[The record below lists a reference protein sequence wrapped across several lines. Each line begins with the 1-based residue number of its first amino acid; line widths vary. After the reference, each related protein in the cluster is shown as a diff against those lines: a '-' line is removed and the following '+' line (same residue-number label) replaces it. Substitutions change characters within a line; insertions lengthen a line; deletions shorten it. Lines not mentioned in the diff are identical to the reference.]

1 MFILQAMNQK
11 LTPAYLKE
19 ELVNAITHGIGA
31 ILSVAGLITLLIV
44 SISDGDI
51 WRITSLSIYG
61 ASLTILYLA
70 STLYHS
76 FHHPK
81 TKHYL
86 KIFDH
91 SAIYV
96 LIAGS
101 YTPFALVT
109 LREHGGFTLFFV
121 LWGITVVGIIFKLF
135 FVKRFT
141 VISTLLYVAMGWM
154 AVFVYEPLLQHFD
167 MNGIYL
173 IVAGGI
179 IYTLGTIFFLWEKL
193 PYNHSI
199 WHLFVMGG
207 SLCHF
212 LAIYYFVAPVA

>member
-1 MFILQAMNQK
+1 MSKHISPEKF
-11 LTPAYLKE
+11 KE
-19 ELVNAITHGIGA
+19 ELVNAITHGVGA
-31 ILSVAGLITLLIV
+31 LLSVAGLITLMVV
-44 SISDGDI
+44 SFTGGDV
-51 WRITSLSIYG
+51 WRMTSLTIYG

-86 KIFDH
+86 RIFDH

-101 YTPFALVT
+101 YTPFALIT
-109 LREHGGFTLFFV
+109 LREHGGITLFFV
-121 LWGITVVGIIFKLF
+121 MWGITLVGIVFKLF
-135 FVKRFT
+135 FVKRFNRL
-141 VISTLLYVAMGWM
+141 STLLYIAMGWM
-154 AVFVYEPLLQHFD
+154 ALFVYEPFVNNMD
-167 MNGIYL
+167 TNGLYL
-173 IVAGGI
+173 VIAGGL
-179 IYTLGTIFFLWEKL
+179 IYTLGAVFFLWEKL

-212 LAIYYFVAPVA
+212 LAIYYFVAPLG

>member
-1 MFILQAMNQK
+1 MSKHISPEKFR
-11 LTPAYLKE
+11 E
-19 ELVNAITHGIGA
+19 ELVNAITHGVGA
-31 ILSVAGLITLLIV
+31 LLSVAGLVTLMV
-44 SISDGDI
+44 ISFTGGDV
-51 WRITSLSIYG
+51 WRMTSLTIYG
-61 ASLTILYLA
+61 ASLTVLYLA

-86 KIFDH
+86 RIFDH

-101 YTPFALVT
+101 YTPFALIT
-109 LREHGGFTLFFV
+109 LREHGGITLFFV
-121 LWGITVVGIIFKLF
+121 MWGITLVGIVFKLF
-135 FVKRFT
+135 FVKRFNRL
-141 VISTLLYVAMGWM
+141 STLLYIAMGWM
-154 AVFVYEPLLQHFD
+154 ALFVYEPFVNNMD
-167 MNGIYL
+167 ANGLYL
-173 IVAGGI
+173 VVAGGL
-179 IYTLGTIFFLWEKL
+179 IYTLGAVFFLWEKL

-212 LAIYYFVAPVA
+212 LAIYYFVAPLG